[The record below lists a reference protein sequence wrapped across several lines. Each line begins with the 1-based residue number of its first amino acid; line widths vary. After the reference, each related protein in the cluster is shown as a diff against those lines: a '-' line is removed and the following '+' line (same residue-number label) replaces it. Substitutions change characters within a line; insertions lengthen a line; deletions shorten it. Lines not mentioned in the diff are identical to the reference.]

1 MTTFV
6 ILQNNNEVDF
16 RLRRETRVT
25 DFRLVYECE
34 TKTIGRVILKTLK
47 TRQNRRPSIPVSFQR
62 YEQKPVFSLF
72 VRSKFKTSYPS
83 ETRNSS
89 NFPVIQTGKLDGK
102 VETEKLRRKTRR

>member
-34 TKTIGRVILKTLK
+34 TKTIGRVIKPLKPDK
-47 TRQNRRPSIPVSFQR
+47 IGDPPSQ
-62 YEQKPVFSLF
+62 SLF
-72 VRSKFKTSYPS
+72 NVTSRNPS
-83 ETRNSS
+83 SVYSSDLNLRRVTRLKQETRLT
-89 NFPVIQTGKLDGK
+89 FPSFKR
-102 VETEKLRRKTRR
+102 ES